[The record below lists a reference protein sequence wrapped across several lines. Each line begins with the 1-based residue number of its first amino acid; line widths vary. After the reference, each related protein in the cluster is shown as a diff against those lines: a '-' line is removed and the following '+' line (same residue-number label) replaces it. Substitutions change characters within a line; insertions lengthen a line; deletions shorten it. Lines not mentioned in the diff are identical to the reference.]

1 MMGIVSHSRSCRIVA
16 IAVALLVATP
26 DAALAVSGTAAS
38 KSMDRMSPQE
48 LDRFVQQLNETAN
61 WRKYRRRSDPP
72 DFVPGK
78 PVKVMRG
85 AGSSFGR
92 GGGGAGS
99 GGFRKSGVGN
109 RRGARSGRGK
119 NRDDA
124 MAQGRGNSRSGRSG
138 SGSSSGFGSRS
149 NSGSSSGSNSRSRSN
164 TGFGSS
170 SRNSGNSFGNSNNN
184 GVGGFDQ

>member
-1 MMGIVSHSRSCRIVA
+1 MMSVVSHTRFCRTVA

-26 DAALAVSGTAAS
+26 DAAVAASGTAAS

-48 LDRFVQQLNETAN
+48 LDLFVQQLNETAN
-61 WRKYRRRSDPP
+61 WRKYRRPSDPP

-78 PVKVMRG
+78 PVKVMHG

-92 GGGGAGS
+92 SGGGGS
-99 GGFRKSGVGN
+99 GGFRKSGLAN
-109 RRGARSGRGK
+109 RRGARAGRGK

-124 MAQGRGNSRSGRSG
+124 MAQGRGSSRSGRSSLG
-138 SGSSSGFGSRS
+138 SGSGSRS
-149 NSGSSSGSNSRSRSN
+149 SSSSGSSSRSRSN

-170 SRNSGNSFGNSNNN
+170 SRNSGSSFGNSN
-184 GVGGFDQ
+184 GGGGLDQ

>member
-1 MMGIVSHSRSCRIVA
+1 MMGIVSHSRFCRIVV

-26 DAALAVSGTAAS
+26 DAAFAASGTAAS

-61 WRKYRRRSDPP
+61 WRKYRRPSDPP
-72 DFVPGK
+72 GFVPGK
-78 PVKVMRG
+78 PVKVMHG

-92 GGGGAGS
+92 SSGGGS
-99 GGFRKSGVGN
+99 GGFRKSGLAN
-109 RRGARSGRGK
+109 RRGARAGRGK

-124 MAQGRGNSRSGRSG
+124 MAQGRGSSRSGRSG
-138 SGSSSGFGSRS
+138 LGSGSRSSSSSGSSS
-149 NSGSSSGSNSRSRSN
+149 RSRSS

-170 SRNSGNSFGNSNNN
+170 SRNSGSSFGNSS
-184 GVGGFDQ
+184 GGGGLDQ

>member
-1 MMGIVSHSRSCRIVA
+1 MMGIVSHTRSCRIVA

-61 WRKYRRRSDPP
+61 WRKYRRPSDPP
-72 DFVPGK
+72 GFVPGK
-78 PVKVMRG
+78 PVKVMHG

-92 GGGGAGS
+92 SGGGGS
-99 GGFRKSGVGN
+99 GGFRKSGLAN
-109 RRGARSGRGK
+109 RRGARAGRGK

-124 MAQGRGNSRSGRSG
+124 MAQGRGSSRSGRSG
-138 SGSSSGFGSRS
+138 LGSGSRS
-149 NSGSSSGSNSRSRSN
+149 SSSSGSSSRSRSN

-170 SRNSGNSFGNSNNN
+170 SRNSGSSFGNSN
-184 GVGGFDQ
+184 GGGGLDQ

>member
-1 MMGIVSHSRSCRIVA
+1 MMGIVSHSRSCRIVV

-26 DAALAVSGTAAS
+26 DAAFAASGTAAS

-61 WRKYRRRSDPP
+61 WRKYRRPSDPP
-72 DFVPGK
+72 GFVPGK
-78 PVKVMRG
+78 PVKVMHG

-92 GGGGAGS
+92 SGGGGS
-99 GGFRKSGVGN
+99 GGFRKSGLAN
-109 RRGARSGRGK
+109 RRGARAGRGK

-124 MAQGRGNSRSGRSG
+124 MAQGRGSSRSGRSG
-138 SGSSSGFGSRS
+138 LGSGSRSSSSSGSSS
-149 NSGSSSGSNSRSRSN
+149 RSRSS

-170 SRNSGNSFGNSNNN
+170 SRNSGSSFGNSS
-184 GVGGFDQ
+184 GGGGLDQ